1 MLLFYC
7 RFPRGD
13 KYVEILQITCM
24 DAGSNPANSTIN
36 IPMFIFITLKYKFNM
51 NEHVPSHF
59 IEEIIENDLKKSFSR
74 DNLRFRF
81 PPEPNG
87 YLHIGHAKA
96 IFLNFE
102 LSRKYGTSLN
112 LRFDDTNPT
121 KEGKNYVNSIKKDIL
136 WLGLKWDKECYA
148 SDYFEQ
154 LYQWAKKLIWKGKA
168 YVDEQS
174 QEVIRAQRKTPFQ
187 AGIESPY
194 RRRSIKENIELLE
207 RMRAGEFEEGQ
218 YVLRA
223 KIDMNSPNMNL
234 RDPIMYRILKKSH
247 HRIGKKWCI
256 YPTYDW
262 THGQSDYIEQ
272 ISHSLCSIEF
282 ENHRPLYNWYLDQIY
297 EDGKIKP
304 RQCEFSRLNLSYTIM
319 SKRKLQRLI
328 EKKYVPGWN
337 DPRLPTL
344 SGLRRRGYS
353 PEAIREFCNKIG
365 VTKRDNVVDISLL
378 EFSIRK
384 QLNKTAPR
392 VMVILDPIKLVIEN
406 YTTKSGILNLPFSKR
421 LYIEREDFMEVGD
434 KKFFRLCLGGEVRLK
449 NAYII
454 KGISVIKDYEGKIIE
469 VHSFYDYKSLSG
481 SNTKESLR
489 KIKGTLHWVS
499 SSHSIKVEVRLYD
512 RLFSVPLPS
521 GNKERDF
528 MDFINPNSL
537 KVVQG
542 YGEPSLRE
550 AKKGNIFQF
559 QRLGYFCVD
568 PDTYKERII
577 FNRTVT
583 LKDSWKKV
591 KQ

>member
-1 MLLFYC
+1 
-7 RFPRGD
+7 
-13 KYVEILQITCM
+13 
-24 DAGSNPANSTIN
+24 
-36 IPMFIFITLKYKFNM
+36 M
-51 NEHVPSHF
+51 NEHVPEHF
-59 IEEIIENDLKKSFSR
+59 IEEIIENDLKKDFSR

-96 IFLNFE
+96 ICINFE
-102 LSRKYGTSLN
+102 LSRKYGTSIN

-174 QEVIRAQRKTPFQ
+174 QEVILAQRKTPFEG
-187 AGIESPY
+187 GIESPY

-247 HRIGKKWCI
+247 HRIGTKWCI

-319 SKRKLQRLI
+319 SKRKLQRII

-384 QLNKTAPR
+384 QLNKTATR

-406 YTTKSGILNLPFSKR
+406 YPTKSVNIPFSKR
-421 LYIEREDFMEVGD
+421 LYIEREDFMEVGY
-434 KKFFRLCLGGEVRLK
+434 KKFFRLCIGGEVRLK

-489 KIKGTLHWVS
+489 QIKGTLHWVS
-499 SSHSIKVEVRLYD
+499 YEHSIKVEVRLYD
-512 RLFSVPLPS
+512 RLFSVPLPD

-528 MDFINPNSL
+528 LDFINPNSL

-550 AKKGNIFQF
+550 AKKGQIFQF

-568 PDTYKERII
+568 QDTSKERII

-583 LKDSWKKV
+583 LKESWKKV

>member
-1 MLLFYC
+1 
-7 RFPRGD
+7 
-13 KYVEILQITCM
+13 
-24 DAGSNPANSTIN
+24 
-36 IPMFIFITLKYKFNM
+36 M
-51 NEHVPSHF
+51 NEHVPEHF
-59 IEEIIENDLKKSFSR
+59 IEEIIENDLKKYFSR
-74 DNLRFRF
+74 ENLRFRF

-96 IFLNFE
+96 ICLNFE
-102 LSRKYGTSLN
+102 LSRKYGTSIN

-121 KEGKNYVNSIKKDIL
+121 KEGQNYVNSIKKDIL

-174 QEVIRAQRKTPFQ
+174 QEVILAQRKTPFEG
-187 AGIESPY
+187 GIESPY

-247 HRIGKKWCI
+247 HRIGQKWCI

-319 SKRKLQRLI
+319 SKRKLQRII

-384 QLNKTAPR
+384 QLNKTATR

-406 YTTKSGILNLPFSKR
+406 YPTKSVNIPFSKI
-421 LYIEREDFMEVGD
+421 LYIEREDFMEVGY
-434 KKFFRLCLGGEVRLK
+434 KKFFRLCIGGEVRLK

-454 KGISVIKDYEGKIIE
+454 KGISVIKDSEGQIIE
-469 VHSFYDYKSLSG
+469 VHSFYDSKSLSG

-499 SSHSIKVEVRLYD
+499 SEHSIKVEVRLYD
-512 RLFSVPLPS
+512 RLFSVPLPD

-528 MDFINPNSL
+528 LDFINPNSL

-550 AKKGNIFQF
+550 AKKGQIFQF

-583 LKDSWKKV
+583 LKESWKKV

>member
-1 MLLFYC
+1 
-7 RFPRGD
+7 
-13 KYVEILQITCM
+13 
-24 DAGSNPANSTIN
+24 
-36 IPMFIFITLKYKFNM
+36 M
-51 NEHVPSHF
+51 NEHVPEHF

-74 DNLRFRF
+74 ENLRFRF

-96 IFLNFE
+96 ICLNFE
-102 LSRKYGTSLN
+102 LSRKYGTSIN

-121 KEGKNYVNSIKKDIL
+121 KEGQNYVNSIKKDIL
-136 WLGLKWDKECYA
+136 WLGFKWDKECYA

-174 QEVIRAQRKTPFQ
+174 QEVILAQRKTPFEG
-187 AGIESPY
+187 GIESPY

-384 QLNKTAPR
+384 QLNKTATR

-406 YTTKSGILNLPFSKR
+406 YPPKSGILNIPFSKI
-421 LYIEREDFMEVGD
+421 LYIEREDFMEVGY
-434 KKFFRLCLGGEVRLK
+434 KKFFRLCIGGEVRLK

-454 KGISVIKDYEGKIIE
+454 KGISVIKDYEGQIIE
-469 VHSFYDYKSLSG
+469 VHSFYDSKSLSG

-499 SSHSIKVEVRLYD
+499 SEHSIKVEVRLYD
-512 RLFSVPLPS
+512 RLFSVPFPD

-528 MDFINPNSL
+528 LDFINPNSL

-550 AKKGNIFQF
+550 AKKGHIFQF

>member
-1 MLLFYC
+1 
-7 RFPRGD
+7 
-13 KYVEILQITCM
+13 
-24 DAGSNPANSTIN
+24 
-36 IPMFIFITLKYKFNM
+36 M
-51 NEHVPSHF
+51 NEHVPEHF

-74 DNLRFRF
+74 ENLRFRF

-96 IFLNFE
+96 ICLNFE
-102 LSRKYGTSLN
+102 LSRKYGTSIN

-121 KEGKNYVNSIKKDIL
+121 KEGQNYVNSIKKDIL

-174 QEVIRAQRKTPFQ
+174 QEVILAQRKTPFEG
-187 AGIESPY
+187 GIESPY

-247 HRIGKKWCI
+247 HRIGQKWCI

-384 QLNKTAPR
+384 QLNKTATR

-406 YTTKSGILNLPFSKR
+406 YPPKSGIRNIPFSKI
-421 LYIEREDFMEVGD
+421 LYIEREDFMEVGY
-434 KKFFRLCLGGEVRLK
+434 KKFFRLCIGGEVRLK

-454 KGISVIKDYEGKIIE
+454 KGISVIKDYEGQIIE
-469 VHSFYDYKSLSG
+469 VHSFYDSKSLSG

-499 SSHSIKVEVRLYD
+499 SEHSIKVEVRLYD
-512 RLFSVPLPS
+512 RLFSVPFPD

-528 MDFINPNSL
+528 LDFINPNSL

-550 AKKGNIFQF
+550 AKKGQIFQF

>member
-1 MLLFYC
+1 
-7 RFPRGD
+7 
-13 KYVEILQITCM
+13 
-24 DAGSNPANSTIN
+24 
-36 IPMFIFITLKYKFNM
+36 M

-59 IEEIIENDLKKSFSR
+59 IEEIIENDLKKSVSR
-74 DNLRFRF
+74 ENLRFRF

-96 IFLNFE
+96 ICLNFE
-102 LSRKYGTSLN
+102 LSRKYGTSIN

-121 KEGKNYVNSIKKDIL
+121 KEGQNYVNSIKKDIL
-136 WLGLKWDKECYA
+136 WLGFKWDKECYA

-174 QEVIRAQRKTPFQ
+174 QEVILAQRKTPFE

-328 EKKYVPGWN
+328 EKKYVQGWN

-344 SGLRRRGYS
+344 SGFRRRGYS

-406 YTTKSGILNLPFSKR
+406 YPPKYGIRNLPFSKR
-421 LYIEREDFMEVGD
+421 LYIEREDFMEVGS

-499 SSHSIKVEVRLYD
+499 SEHSIKVEVRLYD
-512 RLFSVPLPS
+512 RLFSVPFPD